1 MGCVVG
7 NALIFLS
14 NIGFCQS
21 LLELV
26 LDKNTMLMTE
36 AVVVFR
42 YAEMIYP
49 EESLSATCCWQQY
62 LCSSVCWFCNS
73 KKCHAM

>member
-7 NALIFLS
+7 NALILS

-36 AVVVFR
+36 ADSYGCV
-42 YAEMIYP
+42 
-49 EESLSATCCWQQY
+49 Q
-62 LCSSVCWFCNS
+62 VC
-73 KKCHAM
+73 

>member
-7 NALIFLS
+7 NALIILT

-26 LDKNTMLMTE
+26 LDKNTMLMSE
-36 AVVVFR
+36 ADSYGCV
-42 YAEMIYP
+42 
-49 EESLSATCCWQQY
+49 Q
-62 LCSSVCWFCNS
+62 VC
-73 KKCHAM
+73 